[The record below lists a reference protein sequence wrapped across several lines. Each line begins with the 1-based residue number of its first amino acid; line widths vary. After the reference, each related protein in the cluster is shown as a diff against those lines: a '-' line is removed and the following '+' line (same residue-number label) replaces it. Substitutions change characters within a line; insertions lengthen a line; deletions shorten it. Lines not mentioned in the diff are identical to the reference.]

1 MASST
6 TEQTTEHQPDLKRV
20 MGPGLLLLFIVGDI
34 LGAGVYAV
42 TGQLSGIVGGIVWLP
57 FLVAFAVATVTAFSY
72 LELVTKY
79 PQAAGAALYTH
90 KAFGIHFVTFLV
102 AFTVVCSG
110 ITSASTSSNLL
121 AANLLIGLGDDD
133 PSTST
138 TLLVALATLG
148 LTVLLYLLIPK
159 GLFPTQDTGQ
169 LQARVEAAQSVSYQR
184 MSELQQAAAEAIL
197 QEG

>member
-1 MASST
+1 MSAT
-6 TEQTTEHQPDLKRV
+6 DARHTDVNGPEHSDLKRV
-20 MGPGLLLLFIVGDI
+20 LGPKLLLLFIVGDI

-42 TGQLSGIVGGIVWLP
+42 TGKLAGQVGGIAWLP

-90 KAFGIHFVTFLV
+90 KAFGIHFITFLV

-121 AANLLIGLGDDD
+121 AANLLDRLRQRRPELGRHPRDG
-133 PSTST
+133 P
-138 TLLVALATLG
+138 ALHAG
-148 LTVLLYLLIPK
+148 PR
-159 GLFPTQDTGQ
+159 GDQP
-169 LQARVEAAQSVSYQR
+169 ARRGREREVQR
-184 MSELQQAAAEAIL
+184 ACSRSSR
-197 QEG
+197 